1 LLATLRAKAD
11 RSRAERTRLA
21 RDEAL
26 DEQLIALARR
36 RDPVTGAPLPVQL
49 FEFDPAAYGGDGVAV
64 VSVGDLDTADNVGV
78 IVPGMGT
85 TVSSIA
91 TLGPSAA
98 RLYSAA
104 RTSAPAETDATVV
117 WIGYDAPSGPR
128 ALAQVVTSER
138 ARRGGDELRA
148 DLRDIA
154 AMRGARDPHLVV
166 FAHSYGSTTMGYAG
180 AGGALA
186 PVVDSVVLLGS
197 PGAGPVRTAGE
208 FGARDGVYVAATH
221 DDPITWLGGYPV
233 GLGAD
238 PAAATFGAIR
248 LAAES
253 TAPLGTTHSRYFDE
267 GSEALANF
275 ARVLT
280 GEPGAVTVPGRATV
294 DLPGPIDVRREPV
307 GGR

>member
-1 LLATLRAKAD
+1 MRAKAD

-197 PGAGPVRTAGE
+197 PGAGPVRTAGSSAPATACTWPPPTTTRSR
-208 FGARDGVYVAATH
+208 GSAATRSAWARTRPPRRSARSDSPRNRLRH
-221 DDPITWLGGYPV
+221 WVPRTRGTSTRAARRWRTSLG
-233 GLGAD
+233 
-238 PAAATFGAIR
+238 
-248 LAAES
+248 S
-253 TAPLGTTHSRYFDE
+253 
-267 GSEALANF
+267 
-275 ARVLT
+275 
-280 GEPGAVTVPGRATV
+280 
-294 DLPGPIDVRREPV
+294 
-307 GGR
+307 